1 MLKDKFTFPYL
12 PTSIR
17 FDLRARALGIAAKGR
32 GDPWCRRQSS
42 PPRRETRT
50 LQLSAATHCS
60 LNFTP
65 NASFSPP
72 HSKTSPPVL
81 AYAAAQIPPLEVAVK
96 CGGIHPS
103 TWASSN
109 GGVVTGLSKINK
121 VVHTENKETILV
133 QDGAVWGDVYAVTGA
148 AGIDVV
154 GSPLG
159 SWAWAG
165 LRQQGDTDRS
175 VGSSGQAAQRYGRA
189 RRQAYLHGEQG

>member
-1 MLKDKFTFPYL
+1 MLKDKFTFPCIS
-12 PTSIR
+12 TSIR

-32 GDPWCRRQSS
+32 GVPWCRGQSS

-96 CGGIHPS
+96 CGA
-103 TWASSN
+103 WASSN

-121 VVHTENKETILV
+121 VAILEAGRRSWFRMERC
-133 QDGAVWGDVYAVTGA
+133 GATCTP
-148 AGIDVV
+148 
-154 GSPLG
+154 SLE
-159 SWAWAG
+159 
-165 LRQQGDTDRS
+165 
-175 VGSSGQAAQRYGRA
+175 
-189 RRQAYLHGEQG
+189 RRG